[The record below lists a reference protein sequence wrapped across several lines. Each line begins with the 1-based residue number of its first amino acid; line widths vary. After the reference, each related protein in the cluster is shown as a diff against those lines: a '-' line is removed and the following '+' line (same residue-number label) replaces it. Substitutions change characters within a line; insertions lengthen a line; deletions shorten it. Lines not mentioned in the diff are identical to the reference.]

1 MYITELELMKAKLQ
15 LERKWN
21 ESELLK
27 MLIAEDENSKRKK
40 EMIEGEKYYC
50 CEHNVFQKNFQ

>member
-40 EMIEGEKYYC
+40 EMI
-50 CEHNVFQKNFQ
+50 F